1 MPETEQSYQLLAQSF
16 VVYVDLFI
24 VVALWLIHRSNK
36 RPYLALA
43 IAAGLVEA
51 SRQIPD
57 FLISVYPQSGL
68 LYLLSLLLRF
78 TASLLFLAALLRL
91 TAIPARRQS
100 LILAIPIIVYVIST
114 ATLLGS
120 GLPGLEVFV
129 YAAPLILATFLLV
142 WAAANAGSGWTPSRF
157 LLTGTSFMLLVL
169 RIWMTGVETGD
180 IFYLL
185 IYTEYLV
192 FPMLLAAMI
201 LLEAELTNQRVQ
213 LLLEQRT
220 QASEDLQFIVDNTD
234 EIILISNEVGL
245 VQSWSAQA
253 ARKFG
258 YSAEQAINKLHMDEL
273 FAQMNIGHSKTG
285 TAEFQT
291 KLETAD
297 GSWFKARVSMKT
309 VSHRGDIYNIYVLK
323 DVVEAP

>member
-1 MPETEQSYQLLAQSF
+1 M
-16 VVYVDLFI
+16 
-24 VVALWLIHRSNK
+24 
-36 RPYLALA
+36 
-43 IAAGLVEA
+43 
-51 SRQIPD
+51 
-57 FLISVYPQSGL
+57 
-68 LYLLSLLLRF
+68 
-78 TASLLFLAALLRL
+78 
-91 TAIPARRQS
+91 
-100 LILAIPIIVYVIST
+100 ILAIPIIIYVIST
-114 ATLLGS
+114 ATLLGN
-120 GLPGLEVFV
+120 GLPALVVIV
-129 YAAPLILATFLLV
+129 YAAPLILATFLMV
-142 WAAANAGSGWTPSRF
+142 WAAANVGSGWTPSRF

-169 RIWMTGVETGD
+169 RIWMSGVETGD

-192 FPMLLAAMI
+192 FPMLLAAVI
-201 LLEAELTNQRVQ
+201 LLEAELTNEHVQ
-213 LLLEQRT
+213 VLLEQRT

-273 FAQMNIGHSKTG
+273 FSQLNLGNSKTG
-285 TAEFQT
+285 TVEFQT
-291 KLETAD
+291 KLESAD

-309 VSHRGDIYNIYVLK
+309 VSHRGHVYNIYVLK